1 MAILTAVHQTKP
13 VSSPRHHV
21 DLKFLFGP
29 GAYELNLASLDKG
42 TKFILQ
48 RVGNADVMDHDYPNM
63 I

>member
-1 MAILTAVHQTKP
+1 MAILTVHKLN
-13 VSSPRHHV
+13 VSSPRDRL

-29 GAYELNLASLDKG
+29 GAYELNLASLDKS

-48 RVGNADVMDHDYPNM
+48 RVGNADVMGHDYLN